1 MKNNMKL
8 FLYGGA
14 LLTALA
20 TGLVT
25 TVSAATVSPKIDTD
39 TSIPAPAKIG
49 DKVVDTDVN
58 VANNAISAFNDC
70 K

>member
-14 LLTALA
+14 LLATLS
-20 TGLVT
+20 TGLIT
-25 TVSAATVSPKIDTD
+25 TVSAATVSPKVETD
-39 TSIPAPAKIG
+39 TSIPAPEKIG

-58 VANNAISAFNDC
+58 VANNAIQALKDC